1 ETMVGAVS
9 SITRKANVDVTVP
22 AIVVNDVTVAGPSSA
37 QVGATV
43 DPNGLPTTVHFE
55 YGANNVLNMR
65 TPSVSIGAGVD
76 PTKVAADLLDLQ
88 PGTSYS
94 YRVVAESA
102 SGTTTGPSQT
112 FTTPPAGSGSEA
124 TGGFVVSLSSG
135 TLRHGAY
142 VVGKSARCT
151 ITGSKRG

>member
-1 ETMVGAVS
+1 MQLSIKVTAVAALVASVLVAQIASADITTGAGS
-9 SITRKANVDVTVP
+9 GTTPNANVDVPLP
-22 AIVVNDVTVAGPSSA
+22 AIVANDVTVAGPSSA

-76 PTKVAADLLDLQ
+76 PTKVAADRPDLQ

-94 YRVVAESA
+94 YRVGGETAA
-102 SGTTTGPSQT
+102 GTTTRPCQRL
-112 FTTPPAGSGSEA
+112 PAPTAGGRAEA
-124 TGGFVVSLSSG
+124 
-135 TLRHGAY
+135 RE
-142 VVGKSARCT
+142 
-151 ITGSKRG
+151 